1 MSAPADKPE
10 QTETLE
16 QLMTKIWQHLAERD
30 WDHPTQRALAIS
42 ISLEANE
49 LLEHYQW
56 SEEAVGDKEA
66 LAEELA
72 DVLIYSLQYAHV
84 LGIDPAAAVIDK
96 LAKSARKYPAENF
109 KGKSG
114 AERRE
119 QWLQAKINHRDH
131 KKGL

>member
-1 MSAPADKPE
+1 MSKPADRPD
-10 QTETLE
+10 QADTLK
-16 QLMTKIWQHLAERD
+16 QLSAKIWQHLAERD
-30 WDHPTQRALAIS
+30 WDHPTERALAIS

-56 SEEAVGDKEA
+56 NEEAVGDKEA

-72 DVLIYSLQYAHV
+72 DVLIYALQYAHV

-109 KGKSG
+109 KGKSPV
-114 AERRE
+114 ERRE
-119 QWLQAKINHRDH
+119 QWIQAKISHREH